1 MDWIEIKSSYIRP
14 LVVDLDGTLI
24 KTDLLFESASWLI
37 ATDLFSCFRLL
48 AWSVGGKGFIKAKLA
63 NIYPIDPSTLP
74 YNEHLLFW
82 LKDQHS
88 QGRQII
94 LATASHIIIAKAIA
108 DHLNFFDQ
116 VLATKENLNLK
127 GNNKRDK
134 LVRIYGKGG
143 FDYVGNSSADIP
155 VWKSARNA
163 YIVSSSQGLIAK
175 VKAIGNLAQV
185 FDDGRLPIWESL
197 LKTMRPHQ
205 WLKNLLIF
213 VPLFTAQLY
222 GDTSSIVISSLAFI
236 VFGLTASSAYIL
248 NDLVDIQDDRRHP
261 RKKLRPF
268 AAGNVNLLYG
278 WLLWPTLL
286 VFAFAISIWTM
297 PRFFMAVQ
305 ATYLLLT
312 FVYSFSLKKKVIVD
326 VITLAGLY
334 TIRIIAGIAALNI
347 SLSFWLLSFSMF
359 IFLSLALVK
368 RFSEIKSIQNSE
380 LPLKLSGRGYYIDDL
395 ELVSSMGIS
404 AGYISVLVLAL
415 YIQDISITNLYH
427 RPEFIWLACPLLL
440 FWISRIWLIAHRGKM
455 HDDPVFFA
463 AKDRASWLTLVGF
476 TFLFL
481 LARFI

>member
-1 MDWIEIKSSYIRP
+1 
-14 LVVDLDGTLI
+14 
-24 KTDLLFESASWLI
+24 
-37 ATDLFSCFRLL
+37 
-48 AWSVGGKGFIKAKLA
+48 
-63 NIYPIDPSTLP
+63 
-74 YNEHLLFW
+74 
-82 LKDQHS
+82 
-88 QGRQII
+88 
-94 LATASHIIIAKAIA
+94 
-108 DHLNFFDQ
+108 
-116 VLATKENLNLK
+116 
-127 GNNKRDK
+127 
-134 LVRIYGKGG
+134 
-143 FDYVGNSSADIP
+143 
-155 VWKSARNA
+155 
-163 YIVSSSQGLIAK
+163 
-175 VKAIGNLAQV
+175 
-185 FDDGRLPIWESL
+185 
-197 LKTMRPHQ
+197 
-205 WLKNLLIF
+205 
-213 VPLFTAQLY
+213 
-222 GDTSSIVISSLAFI
+222 
-236 VFGLTASSAYIL
+236 
-248 NDLVDIQDDRRHP
+248 
-261 RKKLRPF
+261 
-268 AAGNVNLLYG
+268 
-278 WLLWPTLL
+278 
-286 VFAFAISIWTM
+286 
-297 PRFFMAVQ
+297 MAVQ